1 VLVIFGYQAKGC
13 QNKQYK
19 RQNMWGPRGQ
29 GGKKSTSSSSSLL
42 LSRETQQQEPNHS
55 KKFENSN
62 SHQISQTKIQFCLV
76 SRTDHE
82 TMIRFHIGGLYRE
95 KSEPQL

>member
-1 VLVIFGYQAKGC
+1 MREEDNFFFLL
-13 QNKQYK
+13 
-19 RQNMWGPRGQ
+19 
-29 GGKKSTSSSSSLL
+29 SS
-42 LSRETQQQEPNHS
+42 LSRETPHHHS

-62 SHQISQTKIQFCLV
+62 SHQMSQTKIPFCLV

-82 TMIRFHIGGLYRE
+82 TMIRFHRGGLYRE